1 MIKTLAIA
9 PALIGGLALAPLS
22 AATPAVTTASTASNQ
37 GVRLEHLS
45 VDDVLAIAGNLVDA
59 GRYDEA
65 QALLDK
71 LAQDNTG
78 GIERDFLAGLIALA
92 HKDYGRAEQL
102 FRKILEGNRNLLR
115 VRLELARTLFLE
127 RKDEQADYQFRLAIA
142 DHPPEAV
149 AVNIARFR
157 EAIRQRRA
165 WRVNV
170 DFGIAPDNNINS
182 ATSKKQVDIFGI
194 RFKLNPDA
202 RAKSGVGNFVGGDV
216 SLRLL
221 RDQAVPVYLAVY
233 GRAVRYPDHA
243 YNDVYVGGEAGPE
256 FRLNGGR
263 LRTTG
268 TLFQRW
274 YGGKPLATSYGAR
287 LDYEKVIGGKW
298 GVEATLALHRDDYA
312 DRRDLDSWNLETG
325 ITANRALNASTTGF
339 GYILLRRSTATDD
352 GYSYWNAR
360 LGLGVLKEIFW
371 GLRPQVSL
379 EVGRQVNDA
388 PMPLFGRKRS
398 DWTVQASASI
408 YKRDWNIVGFAPTLK
423 LTYNRDFS
431 TIALYDLHRL
441 RAEFGLTK
449 AF

>member
-1 MIKTLAIA
+1 VRKTIA
-9 PALIGGLALAPLS
+9 FGPALIGGLALAPLAAAS
-22 AATPAVTTASTASNQ
+22 PAAATVSASSNHSA
-37 GVRLEHLS
+37 RLEHLS

-65 QALLDK
+65 QALLDR

-78 GIERDFLAGLIALA
+78 GIERDFLAGMIALA
-92 HKDYGRAEQL
+92 RKDYAHAEHL
-102 FRKILEGNRNLLR
+102 FRKILEGNPNLLR
-115 VRLELARTLFLE
+115 VRLELARTLFLKGE
-127 RKDEQADYQFRLAIA
+127 DEQADYNFRLAIA

-149 AVNIARFR
+149 ARNIARFR

-170 DFGIAPDNNINS
+170 EFGIAPDNNINS
-182 ATSKKQVDIFGI
+182 ATSKEQVDILGV

-221 RDQAVPVYLAVY
+221 RDQTVPVYLAAY
-233 GRAVRYPDHA
+233 ARALRYPDHA
-243 YNDVYVGGEAGPE
+243 YNDVYVGGEVGPE
-256 FRLNGGR
+256 FRLQGGR
-263 LRTTG
+263 LRATG

-274 YGGKPLATSYGAR
+274 YGGKPLATSYGGR

-312 DRRDLDSWNLETG
+312 HRHDLDSWNLETG
-325 ITANRALNASTTGF
+325 ITANRALSPSTTGF
-339 GYILLRRSTATDD
+339 GYLLLRRSAAVED
-352 GYSYWNAR
+352 GYSYWNSR
-360 LGLGVLKEIFW
+360 LGLGVLKEISW

-388 PMPLFGRKRS
+388 PMPLFDLRRR
-398 DWTVQASASI
+398 DWTLQASASI
-408 YKRDWNIVGFAPTLK
+408 YKRDWNVVGFAPTLK

-431 TIALYDLHRL
+431 TIALYDLRRL